1 MFFNQKNYLNTE
13 LDSEVDSHEDESSV
27 FLSISD
33 LMSALLMLFVLLLV
47 TVLIKLA
54 KQQEDLAKQQQDI
67 TKIIVGELQDKLA
80 ANDIEAV
87 VNPETGDVSL
97 RDSILFDRNSSV
109 LKPAGK
115 QNLQKLMPIY
125 SQVLFENET
134 IANQVNRVVIEGHT
148 SAYGDAD
155 ENMRL
160 SLLRSWEVA
169 NYTLYK
175 MPFANKEQKQQLEQK
190 IMVAGRG
197 ENDATK
203 QGDFAGDRKVT
214 LRLEFKGKNYE
225 GLFNNSPI
233 ELQEVKE

>member
-1 MFFNQKNYLNTE
+1 MFFNQKSYVNTE

-54 KQQEDLAKQQQDI
+54 KQQEDLTNQQQDI
-67 TKIIVGELQDKLA
+67 TRIIVGQLEGELK
-80 ANDIEAV
+80 ANGIEADV
-87 VNPETGDVSL
+87 DPETGDVSL
-97 RDSILFDRNSSV
+97 RDSILFDRNSSA

-125 SQVLFENET
+125 SQILFENEM
-134 IANQVNRVVIEGHT
+134 IASQVNRVVIEGHT

-175 MPFANKEQKQQLEQK
+175 MPFANKEQKQKLEQK

-203 QGDFAGDRKVT
+203 QADFAGDRKVT
-214 LRLEFKGKNYE
+214 LRIELKGDNYE
-225 GLFNNSPI
+225 GIFQNSPI
-233 ELQEVKE
+233 ELREVQQ